1 MTTHPILD
9 ELQRLLDRI
18 EGLEEATACQGGEIV
33 TLQHQLRCC
42 CNGLR
47 SSPRPRPLPPEP
59 TPCPSPG
66 PPPTPVA
73 HATQQ
78 PSVDA
83 ASWPSDSD
91 SELRA
96 EEERRALVAGYG
108 LPRISRLREQWL
120 AFRCCL
126 PDSDEG
132 ESTRAFMRLLQDRV
146 QPLSRSQRSEF
157 LCGCRVLGFL
167 LPARGYSGIGARCVI
182 APAYRRK
189 R

>member
-47 SSPRPRPLPPEP
+47 SSPRPRPLPPDP

-96 EEERRALVAGYG
+96 EEQRRALVAGYA
-108 LPRISRLREQWL
+108 LPRISRTREQWL
-120 AFRCCL
+120 TFRCYL

-132 ESTRAFMRLLQDRV
+132 VFTRTFMRLLQDLV
-146 QPLSRSQRSEF
+146 PDISRSQRSEI
-157 LCGCRVLGFL
+157 LSGWRVLGFL
-167 LPARGYSGIGARCVI
+167 LPARGHNGNGARCVI
-182 APAYRRK
+182 APAYRR
-189 R
+189 